1 MGRVPTCQRE
11 KGVSE
16 TGSKAKR
23 FRGSIIVDRE
33 RHTLYAFLF
42 DGILVHRTTW
52 CISLRCSG
60 RLLSFLSFFCY
71 ESPSINLAAGVV
83 H

>member
-1 MGRVPTCQRE
+1 MGRVPTRQRE

-52 CISLRCSG
+52 CICCDAVEGCFRFFFFLLRVSLD
-60 RLLSFLSFFCY
+60 
-71 ESPSINLAAGVV
+71 
-83 H
+83 

>member
-1 MGRVPTCQRE
+1 M
-11 KGVSE
+11 SE

-42 DGILVHRTTW
+42 DGILVHRTTSVYIVAMQW
-52 CISLRCSG
+52 KVALV
-60 RLLSFLSFFCY
+60 SFFFCY